1 MAIQM
6 TIDWD
11 ELHKYRAE
19 LMASVPSDFVPLNL
33 YETLE
38 YYLINA
44 SEEGWTDE
52 EKEKFVATAIGI
64 GDVLERMFSVA
75 NAIPCCI
82 RRDG

>member
-1 MAIQM
+1 MDIR
-6 TIDWD
+6 IDWD
-11 ELHKYRAE
+11 RLHEYRAD
-19 LMASVPSDFVPLNL
+19 LLCSIPSDFVPQNL

-44 SEEGWTDE
+44 SEDGWTDE
-52 EKEKFVATAIGI
+52 EKEKFVDTAIGI

>member
-1 MAIQM
+1 M

-19 LMASVPSDFVPLNL
+19 LMASVPSDFVPLSL
-33 YETLE
+33 YKTLE

-64 GDVLERMFSVA
+64 GDVLESMFSVA

-82 RRDG
+82 RRDD

>member
-1 MAIQM
+1 MNV
-6 TIDWD
+6 TIEWNK
-11 ELHKYRAE
+11 LHEYRAD
-19 LMASVPSDFVPLNL
+19 LLCSVPADFVPQNL

-44 SEEGWTDE
+44 SEDGWSDD

>member
-1 MAIQM
+1 MDIR
-6 TIDWD
+6 IDWD
-11 ELHKYRAE
+11 RLHEYRDG
-19 LMASVPSDFVPLNL
+19 LVCSIPSDFIPASL
-33 YETLE
+33 YETME

-52 EKEKFVATAIGI
+52 EQEKFVATAIGI

-82 RRDG
+82 RKDG